1 MYLLIRTSN
10 SLATTLAY
18 KFGYGDDLERF
29 KKEGRA
35 KFSLVE
41 DKTLEK
47 PCAKLLLVN
56 VSCLSSSEEVLSDLL
71 TGH

>member
-1 MYLLIRTSN
+1 VSADANLVN

-18 KFGYGDDLERF
+18 KFGYGDDLEKF

-56 VSCLSSSEEVLSDLL
+56 VGLHL
-71 TGH
+71 TNEKFSLTLN